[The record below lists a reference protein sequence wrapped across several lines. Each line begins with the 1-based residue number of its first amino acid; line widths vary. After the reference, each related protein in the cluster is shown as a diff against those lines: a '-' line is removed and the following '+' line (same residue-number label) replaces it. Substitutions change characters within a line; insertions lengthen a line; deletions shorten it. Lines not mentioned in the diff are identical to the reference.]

1 MSKECSYCNTVK
13 EFCCTKSRAKH
24 QVILDELASK
34 NRQLEDLRREHEKL
48 CVALREKHAINEELF
63 NKLDEANRT
72 VALWQKIAVNNEEI
86 VKRSTPQL
94 AQDTNTW
101 TLIKKKN

>member
-13 EFCCTKSRAKH
+13 EFCCPKSRAKH

-48 CVALREKHAINEELF
+48 CIALKEKHEINLELLNRLDDA
-63 NKLDEANRT
+63 NKT
-72 VALWQKIAVNNEEI
+72 VALWQKIAVNTEEI
-86 VKRSTPQL
+86 VKRKPPEHT
-94 AQDTNTW
+94 QDTNTW
-101 TLIKKKN
+101 TLMKKKN